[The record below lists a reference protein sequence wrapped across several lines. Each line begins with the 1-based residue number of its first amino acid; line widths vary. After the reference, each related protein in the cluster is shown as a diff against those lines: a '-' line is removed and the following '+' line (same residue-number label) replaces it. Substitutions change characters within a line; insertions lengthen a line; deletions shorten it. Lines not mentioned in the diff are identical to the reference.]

1 MAQYTVF
8 YTDDAEKEIQQAYNG
23 VCEDTDFIKYFTDLG
38 CKNILVESEDT
49 PNDHFY
55 INDAENNVVKK
66 HTMDISVDKKLVD
79 VDEVITI
86 TGVPEGAQVAIGTN
100 DIVQTMNSDSSL
112 TITPKQSGVFLL
124 SITHPTARKYF
135 LWTEYLEIRSSTI

>member
-8 YTDDAEKEIQQAYNG
+8 YQDDTKEILQSYNG
-23 VCEDTDFIKYFTDLG
+23 VCEDTEFIKYFTDLG
-38 CKNILVESEDT
+38 CKSILVDSDDT

-55 INDAENNVVKK
+55 INDAENDVVKR
-66 HTMDISVDKKLVD
+66 HVMNISIDKTLVD
-79 VDEVITI
+79 VDEVVTV
-86 TGVPEGAQVAIGTN
+86 TGVPEGARVAIGTN

-124 SITHPTARKYF
+124 SVTHPSERKYF
-135 LWTEYLEIRSSTI
+135 IWNNYIEVRSSTI

>member
-8 YTDDAEKEIQQAYNG
+8 YQDDDTKEILQSYNG
-23 VCEDTDFIKYFTDLG
+23 VCEDAEFIKYFTDLG
-38 CKNILVESEDT
+38 CKSILVDSDDT

-55 INDAENNVVKK
+55 INDAENDVVKR
-66 HTMDISVDKKLVD
+66 HVMNISIDKTLVD
-79 VDEVITI
+79 VDEVVTV
-86 TGVPEGAQVAIGTN
+86 TGVPEGARVAIGTN

-124 SITHPTARKYF
+124 SVTHPIERKYF
-135 LWTEYLEIRSSTI
+135 IWNNYIEVRSSTI

>member
-8 YTDDAEKEIQQAYNG
+8 YQDDSEKEIQYVYNG
-23 VCEDTDFIKYFTDLG
+23 VCNDTGVIEHFTGLG

-55 INDAENNVVKK
+55 INDAEDGVTKR
-66 HTMDISVDKKLVD
+66 HIMDITIDKTLVN
-79 VDEVITI
+79 VDEVITL
-86 TGVPEGAQVAIGTN
+86 TGVPEGARIAIGTN

-112 TITPKQSGVFLL
+112 TLTMKQAGVFLI

-135 LWTEYLEIRSSTI
+135 IWNNYIEAGSSTI